1 MSKKAFPLLT
11 GGLNEVTR
19 PDLIEDNELQVC
31 TNYEIIGDGILRR
44 RKYIAGYELSPIDA
58 EINLDP
64 DIYDKQIER
73 NPNDFIF
80 LDAEYISEPYYPEK
94 LFEGQVNDFILFAYG
109 NKQLHGYWKNE
120 DGWTNEFGGDTL
132 NTILSNSGITYT
144 ADSDVQ
150 IVIGSD
156 KVIITDGVNPVHF
169 ISVDNEGELRAGI
182 MGIPAPKNKAQVTEM
197 TEWQSDLWETDSTAS
212 RLSTPGLFQCI
223 YTVVTKYGEESNPS
237 PLSDTLDM
245 QFFKLDEDGI
255 DAQWLEKVEIKGL
268 NIPDVPDNVK
278 DSLKYFKVY
287 FRVIKYSEGAGT
299 KALEF
304 SQQFEIAEK
313 TTDAK
318 DTGNNY
324 TLTVAVSPGEIASY
338 ENDVAPIAKTAAEIG
353 GITMAGNVR
362 TKIKFPFNFKYYHKI
377 TINNKDSKSYVDAVI
392 RLRLKESEIENFDI
406 SDFVRSDK
414 TLKNSEYIRLYD
426 NDMTTPLMVAYNGY
440 NDDGYTSEEDYID
453 LFIKIP
459 LLTAAST
466 KTIYLCWTPESET
479 DYDGVDSDYNELN
492 FPDAGEYFDSYFIQ
506 GELYEFFSETSGWNN
521 NIGIHY
527 GRFMVIKHFGWLRQE
542 VWSGRRVV
550 NSFNTIFADFEVGY
564 INKAGESDDDLITG
578 TSIESSFFKMP
589 ITGKYLPGSH
599 YVSINDNDNRVEFKP
614 PSYIDSPCPDKGM
627 MSFYYKIGN
636 TSVPK
641 SIISIFNKYLSYY
654 PEDNAFAGVGVGASV
669 SPPDSDSGHF
679 IVFSWEG
686 DSKRSLFA
694 ISLETGEMNKMEMT
708 DFISDDTSTFTSLTI
723 GKIDNSKYDNVFYQY
738 GRYLSADSSD
748 DIAAITN
755 MANLMPAFD
764 NMIGYKYSDTSHN
777 NNIIFDETEEIEYK
791 EFRNMVKW
799 TDVNYQSFADLF
811 YKKVR
816 EPILKIMPAPS
827 FLQFEYQNTFII
839 FTRNSINRFVLEGSA
854 DGWSGS
860 SSSLIEE
867 KTQYGLLAEK
877 SLVRAGDAL
886 FWLSEVGVVMWGKD
900 GMRLISKNV
909 VNVPIDD
916 SLIGFYAPLNNQYI
930 IHDNTGNTSYV
941 FHIDRGIWSKFTGF
955 DIVSVATMTAG
966 SRYDNIN
973 LLLNSDGVLK
983 KYPIDSY
990 TTEDSEIQTK
1000 DMFFEKGTLR
1010 RMKADFVQGSSA
1022 VTMKSIMTTRKADGT
1037 EKVNTNSITNPN
1049 SGQWRGTSLE
1059 NSRGE
1064 KVSFGIKNADE
1075 IKHIMYDL
1083 KVEE

>member
-31 TNYEIIGDGILRR
+31 TNYEVVGDGVLRR
-44 RKYIAGYELSPIDA
+44 RKDIADYGLSLS
-58 EINLDP
+58 N
-64 DIYDKQIER
+64 
-73 NPNDFIF
+73 
-80 LDAEYISEPYYPEK
+80 AEYISEPYYPEK
-94 LFEGQVNDFILFAYG
+94 LFEGQTNDFILFVYG
-109 NKQLHGYWKNE
+109 NNELHGHWQDAN
-120 DGWTNEFGGDTL
+120 GWTNLFDGSTL
-132 NTILSNSGITYT
+132 NTVLSDSGVTYT
-144 ADSDVQ
+144 DESDVQ

-169 ISVDNEGELRAGI
+169 VSVDNDGILRAGI

-245 QFFKLDEDGI
+245 QFFKLDSDGI
-255 DAQWLEKVEIKGL
+255 DERWLEKVEIKGL
-268 NIPDVPDNVK
+268 NIPDVPQNVQDN
-278 DSLKYFKVY
+278 LKYFKVY
-287 FRVIKYSEGAGT
+287 FRVIRYSEGEGT

-304 SQQFEIAEK
+304 SEQFEIANK
-313 TTDAK
+313 TTDATG
-318 DTGNNY
+318 TGNDY

-338 ENDVAPIAKTAAEIG
+338 ENDIAPIAKTAAEIG
-353 GITMAGNVR
+353 GITMAGNVK
-362 TKIKFPFNFKYYHKI
+362 TKIRFPFDFKYYHKI
-377 TINNKDSKSYVDAVI
+377 TINNKDSKSYVDAII
-392 RLRLKESEIENFDI
+392 RIRLKESEIDNFTV
-406 SDFVRSDK
+406 SDFVNSDK
-414 TLKNSEYIRLYD
+414 KLKNSEHIRLYD

-440 NDDGYTSEEDYID
+440 NDSGYASGSDYID

-459 LLTAAST
+459 LLTAASP
-466 KTIYLCWTPESET
+466 KTIYLCWTPDGET
-479 DYDGVDSDYNELN
+479 GYDGVSSDYNDLT
-492 FPDAGEYFDSYFIQ
+492 AYDSSWI
-506 GELYEFFSETSGWNN
+506 S

-527 GRFMVIKHFGWLRQE
+527 GRFMVIDFHGWSRQE
-542 VWSGRRVV
+542 VWGSERVKSGSLFCMDDVITDYEKSGKTATPV
-550 NSFNTIFADFEVGY
+550 LTDSQWVTTTAKTLKNNIALSVKGLQLDQITSSADFSMESYAVPDRGSIYGRVIIPYTPTLVGKILTIQFSSNTLGIRVENSLGQGY
-564 INKAGESDDDLITG
+564 WYRGVVAGIDTDILSLREESNYTNDNYSFIILYSWDKTNKKTSLFTINLDDETEINKVTQDEDKSYFDIMDTITNIKLGGEGSAYSYDDAVL
-578 TSIESSFFKMP
+578 
-589 ITGKYLPGSH
+589 
-599 YVSINDNDNRVEFKP
+599 NRW
-614 PSYIDSPCPDKGM
+614 
-627 MSFYYKIGN
+627 N
-636 TSVPK
+636 
-641 SIISIFNKYLSYY
+641 IISGTFFDAGSVDDVSSVKNIFN
-654 PEDNAFAGVGVGASV
+654 F
-669 SPPDSDSGHF
+669 
-679 IVFSWEG
+679 
-686 DSKRSLFA
+686 
-694 ISLETGEMNKMEMT
+694 
-708 DFISDDTSTFTSLTI
+708 
-723 GKIDNSKYDNVFYQY
+723 
-738 GRYLSADSSD
+738 
-748 DIAAITN
+748 
-755 MANLMPAFD
+755 MPAFD
-764 NMIGYKYSDTSHN
+764 NMIGYDYTDHN
-777 NNIIFDETEEIEYK
+777 NNIDFDETKEIKYK

-811 YKKVR
+811 FKKVR

-839 FTRNSINRFVLEGSA
+839 FTRNSINRFVLSGSA

-900 GMRLISKNV
+900 GMGLISKNV
-909 VNVPIDD
+909 VNVPIK
-916 SLIGFYAPLNNQYI
+916 SSSIGFYAPLNNQYI
-930 IHDNTGNTSYV
+930 IHDNTDLISYV
-941 FHIDRGIWSKFTGF
+941 FHIDRGTWAKFTGF

-966 SRYDNIN
+966 SQYDNIN
-973 LLLNSDGVLK
+973 LLLNSDGELK

-990 TTEDSEIQTK
+990 ITEDSEIQTK

-1010 RMKADFVQGSSA
+1010 RMKADFVNGTSN
-1022 VTMKSIMTTRKADGT
+1022 VIMKSIMTTRKADGT
-1037 EKVNTNSITNPN
+1037 EKVNTNTITNPN

-1064 KVSFGIKNADE
+1064 SVSFGIKNADE